1 MKGIFYHVNDNPLKM
16 NKTLLNAENKDL
28 ILLHESDVID
38 FDCVVSN
45 FNESFNYVYIREL
58 NRYYFVKERRIK
70 KNNLFE
76 LHLVCDVL
84 YTYRNLIKNNQNEI
98 IESSDNKGKV
108 IEYDKTDKKIF
119 LTQNIENP
127 FTDKYSDII
136 TTVRG

>member
-1 MKGIFYHVNDNPLKM
+1 MEGIFYHVNDNPLKM
-16 NKTLLNAENKDL
+16 NKTLLNAESKDL

-84 YTYRNLIKNNQNEI
+84 YTYRNLIRNNQNEI
-98 IESSDNKGKV
+98 IEASDNKGKV

-136 TTVRG
+136 ATVKG

>member
-1 MKGIFYHVNDNPLKM
+1 MDGIFYHVNDNPLKM
-16 NKTLLNAENKDL
+16 NKTLLNAESKDL

-136 TTVRG
+136 TTVKG

>member
-1 MKGIFYHVNDNPLKM
+1 MEGIFYIVNDNPLKM
-16 NKTLLNAENKDL
+16 NKTLLNAESRDL
-28 ILLHESDVID
+28 VLLHESDVID

-98 IESSDNKGKV
+98 IESSDNKGEV

-127 FTDKYSDII
+127 FTEKYSDII
-136 TTVRG
+136 TTVKG

>member
-1 MKGIFYHVNDNPLKM
+1 MEGIFYTVNDNPLKM
-16 NKTLLNAENKDL
+16 NKTLLNAESRDL
-28 ILLHESDVID
+28 VLLHESDVID

-84 YTYRNLIKNNQNEI
+84 YTYRNLIRNNQNEI
-98 IESSDNKGKV
+98 IEASDNKGKV

-127 FTDKYSDII
+127 FTEKYSDII
-136 TTVRG
+136 ITVKG

>member
-1 MKGIFYHVNDNPLKM
+1 MEGIFYNVNDNPLKM
-16 NKTLLNAENKDL
+16 NKILLNAESRDL
-28 ILLHESDVID
+28 VLLHESDVID
-38 FDCVVSN
+38 FDCVVSD

-84 YTYRNLIKNNQNEI
+84 YTYRNLIRNNQNEI
-98 IESSDNKGKV
+98 IESSNNKGKV

-136 TTVRG
+136 TTVKG

>member
-1 MKGIFYHVNDNPLKM
+1 MEGIFYNVTDNPLKM
-16 NKTLLNAENKDL
+16 NKTLLNAESRVL
-28 ILLHESDVID
+28 VLLHESDVID

-45 FNESFNYVYIREL
+45 FNESFNYVYIQEL

-84 YTYRNLIKNNQNEI
+84 YTYRNLIRNNQNEI

-136 TTVRG
+136 TTVKG

>member
-1 MKGIFYHVNDNPLKM
+1 MKGIFYNVNDNPLKM
-16 NKTLLNAENKDL
+16 NKILLNAESREL
-28 ILLHESDVID
+28 VLLHESDVID

-127 FTDKYSDII
+127 FTEKYSDII
-136 TTVRG
+136 TTVKG

>member
-1 MKGIFYHVNDNPLKM
+1 MEGIFYNVNDNPLKM
-16 NKTLLNAENKDL
+16 NKTLLNAESKNL
-28 ILLHESDVID
+28 VLLHESDVID

-45 FNESFNYVYIREL
+45 FNESFNYVYISEL

-84 YTYRNLIKNNQNEI
+84 YTYRNLIRNNQNEI

-108 IEYDKTDKKIF
+108 IEYDKTEKKIF

-127 FTDKYSDII
+127 FIERYSDII
-136 TTVRG
+136 TTVKG

>member
-1 MKGIFYHVNDNPLKM
+1 MKGIFYNVNDNPLKM
-16 NKTLLNAENKDL
+16 NKTLLNAESRDL
-28 ILLHESDVID
+28 VLLHEIDVID
-38 FDCVVSN
+38 FDCIVSD

-70 KNNLFE
+70 KNNLYE

-108 IEYDKTDKKIF
+108 IEYDKTEKKIF

-127 FTDKYSDII
+127 FTEKYSDII
-136 TTVRG
+136 ITVRG

>member
-1 MKGIFYHVNDNPLKM
+1 MEGIFYNVTDNPLKM
-16 NKTLLNAENKDL
+16 NKTLLNAESRDL
-28 ILLHESDVID
+28 VLLYESDVID

-84 YTYRNLIKNNQNEI
+84 YTYRNLIRNNQNEI

-127 FTDKYSDII
+127 FTDSYSDII
-136 TTVRG
+136 TTVKG

>member
-1 MKGIFYHVNDNPLKM
+1 MKGIFYNVNDNPTKM
-16 NKTLLNAENKDL
+16 NKTLLNAESREL
-28 ILLHESDVID
+28 VLLHESDVID

-136 TTVRG
+136 TTVKG

>member
-1 MKGIFYHVNDNPLKM
+1 MEGIFYNVTDNPLKM
-16 NKTLLNAENKDL
+16 NKTLLNAESRDL
-28 ILLHESDVID
+28 VLLHESDVID

-45 FNESFNYVYIREL
+45 FDESFNYVYIQEL

-84 YTYRNLIKNNQNEI
+84 YTYRNLIRNNQNEI
-98 IESSDNKGKV
+98 IESSNNKGKV
-108 IEYDKTDKKIF
+108 IEYDKTEKKIF

-136 TTVRG
+136 TTVKG

>member
-1 MKGIFYHVNDNPLKM
+1 MEGIFYHVNDNPLKM
-16 NKTLLNAENKDL
+16 NKTLLNAESKDL

-76 LHLVCDVL
+76 LHLICDVL

-136 TTVRG
+136 TTVKG